1 MAQTGTV
8 KFFNA
13 TKGFG
18 FITPDGGAK
27 DVFVHISAIE
37 ASGLRTLV
45 DGQKVT
51 FDVEPDRMGKGPKAV
66 NLRAAELLPPPGG
79 GCDELERHGGP
90 PPCPFLCPCVQKLS
104 AVLSRNARMGTS
116 RFHGMSVEESS
127 ACRAGSGTRAG
138 SANMKFFRTI
148 ECRVDRPCVPGMTG
162 PAAAMPQGPA
172 PAGDR

>member
-66 NLRAAELLPPPGG
+66 NLRAARTIGTPRV
-79 GCDELERHGGP
+79 LEGERTRFQSFPSLWARRQILKGAAVFVA
-90 PPCPFLCPCVQKLS
+90 PFSCLRCSMK
-104 AVLSRNARMGTS
+104 
-116 RFHGMSVEESS
+116 
-127 ACRAGSGTRAG
+127 ACRL
-138 SANMKFFRTI
+138 K
-148 ECRVDRPCVPGMTG
+148 VDPGL
-162 PAAAMPQGPA
+162 
-172 PAGDR
+172 DRRHAS